1 MQDLQE
7 TINRNNDLNK
17 KFQKSLLE
25 SQKEIVNDMS
35 LLKQLVRKPNTDKSY
50 PYKSEVNLKGTED
63 KGASEKGFPIMKPA
77 KQNPTAKSHLK
88 ENNSNNE
95 PLENL
100 KPEEETKSN
109 KKAFQPE
116 IEQPKFNPKEKDHKE
131 AVNSTSEHKDT
142 LKEHKETL
150 KEHKEPTK
158 EQKEPPKEQ
167 KETTTK
173 EHKETT
179 TKEHKE
185 TIKEHKE
192 TTKEPSNIHKE
203 PIPHPKE
210 QQLQKDQIPQL
221 QQHQEKENNIM
232 KEREVISKDK
242 EQFFEESSPE
252 KEKPTFLPNLQPT
265 GAGFPQPKPF
275 NPGPRGVPPSFAAK
289 KQPIRGPNPFAQAAP
304 KNDGR
309 KDEPVAQNNDN
320 NGIGGV

>member
-50 PYKSEVNLKGTED
+50 PYKSEVNLKNTED

-88 ENNSNNE
+88 ENNNNNNE
-95 PLENL
+95 TL
-100 KPEEETKSN
+100 EEETKSN
-109 KKAFQPE
+109 QKASQPE
-116 IEQPKFNPKEKDHKE
+116 IEEPKFNTKEKDHKE
-131 AVNSTSEHKDT
+131 VVNSTTEH
-142 LKEHKETL
+142 KEHKETL
-150 KEHKEPTK
+150 KEHKEPPK
-158 EQKEPPKEQ
+158 EQKEPMKEQ
-167 KETTTK
+167 KETATK
-173 EHKETT
+173 EHKE
-179 TKEHKE
+179 
-185 TIKEHKE
+185 ILKEHKE
-192 TTKEPSNIHKE
+192 TTKERKEPSNIHKE
-203 PIPHPKE
+203 APIPHPKE
-210 QQLQKDQIPQL
+210 QQIQKELIPQL
-221 QQHQEKENNIM
+221 QNQEKENNIS

-242 EQFFEESSPE
+242 EQFNEEASPE

-265 GAGFPQPKPF
+265 GTFPQPKPF
-275 NPGPRGVPPSFAAK
+275 NPGPRSVPPSFAAK
-289 KQPIRGPNPFAQAAP
+289 KQPIRGPNPFAQQAAA

-309 KDEPVAQNNDN
+309 KDEPVAQNNNN